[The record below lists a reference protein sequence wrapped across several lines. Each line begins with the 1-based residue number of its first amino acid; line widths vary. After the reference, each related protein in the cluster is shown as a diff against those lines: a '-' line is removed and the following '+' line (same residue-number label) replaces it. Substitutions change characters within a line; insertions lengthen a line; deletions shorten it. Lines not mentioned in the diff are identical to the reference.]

1 VSQHQVALIAER
13 FDALDLDPRLIT
25 RDRSVPV
32 AGLGGFLVL
41 RSPRAGEICRGLHE
55 AGVFT
60 DYRADALRVGPAPY
74 LSDAQI
80 REAVARLG
88 VVIRARA

>member
-1 VSQHQVALIAER
+1 VER
-13 FDALDLDPRLIT
+13 FDALDLNPALIP
-25 RDRSVPV
+25 RDRSIPV
-32 AGLGGFLVL
+32 EGLGGFVVL
-41 RSPRAGEICRGLHE
+41 RSPRAGDVCRALHA

-80 REAVARLG
+80 DDAVARLG
-88 VVIRARA
+88 IVVRSL